1 MMGIFLLLGGL
12 FDVWFEVVVCDEFI
26 IVFEVCNG
34 WGWFLFMMF
43 FDLDDKVI
51 NDCLFVFL

>member
-34 WGWFLFMMF
+34 
-43 FDLDDKVI
+43 
-51 NDCLFVFL
+51 